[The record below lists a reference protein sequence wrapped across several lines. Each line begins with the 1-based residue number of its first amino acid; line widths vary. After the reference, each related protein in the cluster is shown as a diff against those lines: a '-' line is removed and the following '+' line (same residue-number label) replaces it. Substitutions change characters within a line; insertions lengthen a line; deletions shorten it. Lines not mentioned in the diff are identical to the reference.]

1 MKFRK
6 LILTTIFALGA
17 MGSFAQEVWTIGP
30 MLHYNFGGGKRSAS
44 FAIEAAYWNI
54 YNFPYGVDFAIEFDK
69 RKLRLYSELQTGI
82 GVAGIAVGP
91 VIEFNREEGKTL
103 LGVQGSAW
111 ANYFLG
117 FDYRFRK
124 IGEQKFH
131 APGIYAKLPIARSG
145 FEESSSSS
153 SWDWDD

>member
-69 RKLRLYSELQTGI
+69 RKLRLYSETS
-82 GVAGIAVGP
+82 
-91 VIEFNREEGKTL
+91 NWYWRC
-103 LGVQGSAW
+103 
-111 ANYFLG
+111 
-117 FDYRFRK
+117 R
-124 IGEQKFH
+124 H
-131 APGIYAKLPIARSG
+131 RSRT
-145 FEESSSSS
+145 SN
-153 SWDWDD
+153 